1 MPSLI
6 KNAVSS
12 LMIDMPP
19 STERRKLRRF
29 EAVEARRGNGR
40 LCAELFESNRGK
52 DDFNPEEL
60 REETLAGYRDLG

>member
-1 MPSLI
+1 
-6 KNAVSS
+6 
-12 LMIDMPP
+12 MPP
-19 STERRKLRRF
+19 STERKKLRRF

-60 REETLAGYRDLG
+60 REETLAVYRDLG